1 MRTSRFSLSPA
12 AAAVKSVLLAS
23 VMASTALAAQADDA
37 VVEADNSVVET
48 SSTSKSAAET
58 GSSYNNYVNFGA
70 FYLDAD
76 KGRAEDGTSVGYN
89 AGFGHRLNT
98 NLWVEGQFFGDTIE
112 TGITGTDNYQ
122 TGGGVDFHYAFGQRS
137 EFTPFLIVGG
147 GGVYNDVAG
156 SNNDELTPYL
166 NVGLG
171 FTKSIFGFDNL
182 RLRGEVRAVYDD
194 YKEGQTDIRVGLGLE
209 MALGSAPVKE
219 PEVIIREV
227 PVEKIVIQEVP
238 VERIVIKEVP
248 APAPEVVPPA
258 PVSVDDDGDGVINE
272 RDKCPNT
279 LKGAR
284 VDGNGCVVEQTLT
297 IRDITFDNNSARL
310 TANAQ
315 RLMENVVSFLRSDPS
330 TRISI
335 SGHTDSVASDAYNMK
350 LSRSRAIEVRD
361 YLVGYGIDAAR
372 LDATGYGESRPVASN
387 DSAEGRELNRRVEFR
402 IQK

>member
-1 MRTSRFSLSPA
+1 MRTSRLFLSPA
-12 AAAVKSVLLAS
+12 ALAVKSVLLAT
-23 VMASTALAAQADDA
+23 VMTGAAFAADT
-37 VVEADNSVVET
+37 ET
-48 SSTSKSAAET
+48 PVET
-58 GSSYNNYVNFGA
+58 GSSYDNYVNFGA
-70 FYLDAD
+70 FYLEAD
-76 KGRAEDGTSVGYN
+76 KGRGADGTSVGYN

-112 TGITGTDNYQ
+112 TGQFGTDNYQ

-147 GGVYNDVAG
+147 GGVYNDITG
-156 SNNDELTPYL
+156 TDNDELTPYV

-182 RLRGEVRAVYDD
+182 RLRGEIRAIYDD
-194 YKEGQTDIRVGLGLE
+194 FQEGQTDFRAGLGLE
-209 MALGSAPVKE
+209 MGLGTPPVKE
-219 PEVIIREV
+219 PEVIVREV

-248 APAPEVVPPA
+248 APVAEVVPA
-258 PVSVDDDGDGVINE
+258 SVDDDGDGVVNE

-330 TRISI
+330 ARISI
-335 SGHTDSVASDAYNMK
+335 SGHTDSVASDAYNLK
-350 LSRSRAIEVRD
+350 LSRNRAIEVRD
-361 YLVGYGIDAAR
+361 YLVGYGIDASR
-372 LDATGYGESRPVASN
+372 LDAAGYGESRPVASN
-387 DSAEGRELNRRVEFR
+387 ATAEGRELNRRVEFT

>member
-12 AAAVKSVLLAS
+12 ASAVKSVLLAS
-23 VMASTALAAQADDA
+23 VMTGVAFAAQAQTP
-37 VVEADNSVVET
+37 V
-48 SSTSKSAAET
+48 ET
-58 GSSYNNYVNFGA
+58 GSSYDNYVNFGA
-70 FYLDAD
+70 FYLEAD
-76 KGRAEDGTSVGYN
+76 KNRGADGTSIGYN
-89 AGFGHRLNT
+89 AGVGHRLNT

-112 TGITGTDNYQ
+112 TGALGTDNYQ

-156 SNNDELTPYL
+156 SANDELTPYL
-166 NVGLG
+166 HVGLG
-171 FTKSIFGFDNL
+171 FTKSILGFDNL

-194 YKEGQTDIRVGLGLE
+194 FQEGQTDFRVGLGLE
-209 MALGSAPVKE
+209 MGLGSAPVKE
-219 PEVIIREV
+219 PEVIVREV

-248 APAPEVVPPA
+248 APVAEVVPA
-258 PVSVDDDGDGVINE
+258 SVDDDGDGVINE

-297 IRDITFDNNSARL
+297 IRDITFETNSARL

-330 TRISI
+330 ARISI
-335 SGHTDSVASDAYNMK
+335 SGHTDSVASDAYNLK
-350 LSRSRAIEVRD
+350 LSRSRATEVRD
-361 YLVGYGIDAAR
+361 YLIGYGIDGSR
-372 LDATGYGESRPVASN
+372 LDAAGYGESRPVATN
-387 DSAEGRELNRRVEFR
+387 ATEEGRELNRRVEFR

>member
-1 MRTSRFSLSPA
+1 MLTSRFSLSPA
-12 AAAVKSVLLAS
+12 AAAVKSVLLAT
-23 VMASTALAAQADDA
+23 VMTGAAFSAHA
-37 VVEADNSVVET
+37 EAPT
-48 SSTSKSAAET
+48 ET
-58 GSSYNNYVNFGA
+58 GSSYDNYVNFGA
-70 FYLDAD
+70 FYLEAD
-76 KGRAEDGTSVGYN
+76 KSRGADGTSIGYQ
-89 AGFGHRLNT
+89 AGVGHRLNS

-112 TGITGTDNYQ
+112 TGKFGTDNYQ
-122 TGGGVDFHYAFGQRS
+122 TGGGVDFHFAFGQRS

-147 GGVYNDVAG
+147 GGVYNDIAG
-156 SNNDELTPYL
+156 TKDDELTPYL
-166 NVGLG
+166 NIGLG

-194 YKEGQTDIRVGLGLE
+194 FQEGQTDFRAGLGLE
-209 MALGSAPVKE
+209 MGLGSAPAKE
-219 PEVIIREV
+219 PEVVIREVQVEV

-248 APAPEVVPPA
+248 APAPEVVP
-258 PVSVDDDGDGVINE
+258 VSVDDDGDGVVNE

-297 IRDITFDNNSARL
+297 IRDITFENNSARL

-315 RLMENVVSFLRSDPS
+315 RLMENVVAFLRSDS
-330 TRISI
+330 TARISI

-350 LSRSRAIEVRD
+350 LSRSRANEVRD
-361 YLVGYGIDAAR
+361 YLVGYGIDASR
-372 LDATGYGESRPVASN
+372 LDAAGYGESRPVATN
-387 DSAEGRELNRRVEFR
+387 ATAEGRELNRRVEFR

>member
-12 AAAVKSVLLAS
+12 ASAVKSVLLAS
-23 VMASTALAAQADDA
+23 VMTGVAFAAHA
-37 VVEADNSVVET
+37 ET
-48 SSTSKSAAET
+48 PVET

-76 KGRAEDGTSVGYN
+76 KGRGADGTSIGYN
-89 AGFGHRLNT
+89 AGVGHRLSK

-112 TGITGTDNYQ
+112 TGALGTDNYQ

-156 SNNDELTPYL
+156 SANDKLTPYL
-166 NVGLG
+166 NVGVG
-171 FTKSIFGFDNL
+171 FTKSILGFDNL
-182 RLRGEVRAVYDD
+182 RVRGEARAVYDD
-194 YKEGQTDIRVGLGLE
+194 YEKGQTDFRVGLGLE
-209 MALGSAPVKE
+209 MGLGSAPVKE
-219 PEVIIREV
+219 PEVIVREV

-248 APAPEVVPPA
+248 APAPVVV
-258 PVSVDDDGDGVINE
+258 PVSVDDDGDGVVNE

-297 IRDITFDNNSARL
+297 IRDITFENNSARL

-330 TRISI
+330 ARISI
-335 SGHTDSVASDAYNMK
+335 SGHTDSVASDAYNLK
-350 LSRSRAIEVRD
+350 LSRSRATEVRD
-361 YLVGYGIDAAR
+361 YLIGYGIDGSR
-372 LDATGYGESRPVASN
+372 LDAAGYGESRPVATN
-387 DSAEGRELNRRVEFR
+387 ATAEGRELNRRVEFR